1 MSAMDTLRPN
11 TAGPTPTKLFIGLG
25 NEFRGDDGVGPFLAR
40 NLAAMNVPGLKVI
53 EQSGE
58 GTDLMTAW
66 QGIDFVIAADAVVSG
81 QPAGTIFRFEL
92 PGDTIPGALFS
103 KHSTHAFGL
112 FQAIELS
119 RTLGTMPEKIII
131 FGIEGK
137 NFAAGDSLT
146 QDVEKAAGVVLSRVV
161 DEVGRIV

>member
-1 MSAMDTLRPN
+1 MDTSRPN
-11 TAGPTPTKLFIGLG
+11 TAGPTPTKLFIGIG

-40 NLAAMNVPGLKVI
+40 KIAVMNVPGLKVI

-58 GTDLMTAW
+58 GTDLMASW
-66 QGIDFVIAADAVVSG
+66 QGYDFVILADAVVSG
-81 QPAGTIFRFEL
+81 QPPGTIFRFEL

-103 KHSTHAFGL
+103 KHSTHALGP

-119 RTLGTMPEKIII
+119 RTLGTLPEKIVI

-137 NFAAGDSLT
+137 NFAAGDGL
-146 QDVEKAAGVVLSRVV
+146 AP
-161 DEVGRIV
+161 EVTATTEMALAEIVRELGR